1 MCNINIPAKN
11 IKPIVTEALVFLY
24 ILAYVV
30 SNDIKRATFTSAIQA
45 VNAINIFIY
54 RIIIMKEKRV
64 IPLLKSRCHNV
75 IHITPNTALT
85 RAITISVKNKKKG
98 SLVVSFI
105 GNDTR

>member
-1 MCNINIPAKN
+1 
-11 IKPIVTEALVFLY
+11 
-24 ILAYVV
+24 
-30 SNDIKRATFTSAIQA
+30 
-45 VNAINIFIY
+45 
-54 RIIIMKEKRV
+54 MKEKRV

-85 RAITISVKNKKKG
+85 RTTTISVKNKKKG